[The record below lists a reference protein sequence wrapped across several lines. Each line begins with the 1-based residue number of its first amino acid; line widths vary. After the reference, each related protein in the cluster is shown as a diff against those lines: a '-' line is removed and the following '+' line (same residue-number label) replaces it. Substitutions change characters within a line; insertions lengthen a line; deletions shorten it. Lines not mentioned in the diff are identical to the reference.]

1 MKFLVFAMGPGESSH
16 GYALIKYLT
25 EKNHQAIFALRQH
38 VNLPFYTSDPF
49 FDLVVTP
56 TPSDLQKLVYTARP
70 DAIILCNSKAF
81 NDTSFV
87 ETCPWEG
94 IPTFS
99 IDSNWLFEPKGTY
112 RCIQWLDK
120 YFVAFPPSI
129 FERGLKE
136 NGGHFP
142 IPSSMR
148 ERIEPIGFVP
158 SYQKPDESVKRRIR
172 QSLSIQQHEKLIF
185 CYVSGYG
192 AGTRNFV
199 LDMLV
204 PVVHRLRRKG
214 RAIKVFVTGNLSL
227 IKKRSAYQIDWLL
240 LPRQTIIEDFYAH
253 VASVDLVFMHHGLA
267 TIAQAISAQVPV
279 VANIALRPV
288 DLSLQSEVGEIM
300 PLHQAG
306 LCELLYSHF
315 DLSKIQDTVEALLYD
330 DQKTRKMQ
338 QMHRK
343 YYASGEQRLYTSI
356 MEYLSCIRNPSNIE
370 AASKLSQKL

>member
-16 GYALIKYLT
+16 GYAIIKYLV
-25 EKNHQAIFALRQH
+25 EKGHQTIFALRQH
-38 VNLPFYTSDPF
+38 ANISFYTSRPF

-56 TPSDLQKLVYTARP
+56 TPSDLRDLVSTTQP
-70 DAIILCNSKAF
+70 DAIIICNSKAF
-81 NDTSFV
+81 NDTPFV
-87 ETCPWEG
+87 EICPWKT

-99 IDSNWLFEPKGTY
+99 IDSNWLFESRGVN

-120 YFVAFPPSI
+120 YFVTFPPSL

-148 ERIEPIGFVP
+148 SRIEPIGFVP
-158 SYQKPDESVKRRIR
+158 SYQKPDESVKGRIR
-172 QSLSIQQHEKLIF
+172 QALSIHPHEKLIF

-192 AGTRNFV
+192 AGVRNFV

-204 PVVHRLRRKG
+204 PVISRLRRKG
-214 RAIKVFVTGNLSL
+214 RAIKVFVTGNLDL
-227 IKKRSAYQIDWLL
+227 IRKQSSYDFDWLL
-240 LPRQTIIEDFYAH
+240 LPRQAIIEDFYVH

-279 VANIALRPV
+279 IANIALRPI
-288 DLSLQSEVGEIM
+288 DPSLQSEVGEIM
-300 PLHQAG
+300 PLRQTG

-315 DLSKIQDTVEALLYD
+315 DLCKIQDTVEALLYD
-330 DQKTRKMQ
+330 DQKIQQMQ
-338 QMHRK
+338 QMQKK
-343 YYASGEQRLYTSI
+343 YVSHGEQRLYASI
-356 MEYLSCIRNPSNIE
+356 MEYLSGVNNQPHFQADQFPI
-370 AASKLSQKL
+370 LD

>member
-16 GYALIKYLT
+16 GYAVTKYLM
-25 EKNHQAIFALRQH
+25 EKNHQITFALRQH
-38 VNLPFYTSDPF
+38 VNLPFYTSHTF

-56 TPSDLQKLVYTARP
+56 TPSDLQGLVSTARP

-81 NDTSFV
+81 NDTPFM
-87 ETCPWEG
+87 ETCPWKT

-99 IDSNWLFEPKGTY
+99 IDSNWLFEPRSVN

-136 NGGHFP
+136 NGGHFS

-148 ERIEPIGFVP
+148 SRIEPIGFIP
-158 SYQKPDESVKRRIR
+158 SYQKLDELVKGRIR
-172 QSLSIQQHEKLIF
+172 QALSVQPHEKLIF

-192 AGTRNFV
+192 AGMRNFV
-199 LDMLV
+199 LDILV
-204 PVVHRLRRKG
+204 PVVSRLRKKG
-214 RAIKVFVTGNLSL
+214 QAIKVFVAGNLDL
-227 IKKRSAYQIDWLL
+227 IKKWSSYDFDWLL
-240 LPRQTIIEDFYAH
+240 RPRRAIIEDFYAH

-279 VANIALRPV
+279 VANIALRPI
-288 DLSLQSEVGEIM
+288 DPSLQSEVGEIM

-315 DLSKIQDTVEALLYD
+315 DLCKIQDTVEALLYD
-330 DQKTRKMQ
+330 DQKIQKMQ

-343 YYASGEQRLYTSI
+343 YSSHGEQNLYTSV
-356 MEYLSCIRNPSNIE
+356 MEYLSCVS
-370 AASKLSQKL
+370 S